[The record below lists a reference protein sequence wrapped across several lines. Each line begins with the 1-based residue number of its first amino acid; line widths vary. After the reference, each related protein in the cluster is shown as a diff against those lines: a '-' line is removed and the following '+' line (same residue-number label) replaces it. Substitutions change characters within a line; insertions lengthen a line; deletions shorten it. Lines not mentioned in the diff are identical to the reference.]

1 MAGNEVLKKEVSPS
15 YNAMSRP
22 AMFWNI
28 PIMPMVGL
36 LMGGLVFGVA
46 ATFLLSWVWGLV
58 AASPFLIALIA
69 LRVVGLIDPNIYAAS
84 ALHCGVSG

>member
-1 MAGNEVLKKEVSPS
+1 
-15 YNAMSRP
+15 
-22 AMFWNI
+22 MFWNI